1 MRAKTL
7 EGVQEQNCRS
17 HCSFRPLHLLSPFPS
32 TQVHSFQPRTNS
44 SPSWPTSHLHFC
56 GPNQSPMQQP
66 IFFFFSFLFFFS
78 PTCPSLPLSSPMLP
92 ASYYSHPTSCNQ
104 PPLAPLPSLSPFFSH
119 ANSHHP
125 TCPSLSPFSSPC
137 FLHEQPPK
145 HPPHLQTSC
154 QNTLLVAP

>member
-32 TQVHSFQPRTNS
+32 TQAHSFQPKTNS
-44 SPSWPTSHLHFC
+44 SPSWPKPK
-56 GPNQSPMQQP
+56 PNAATL
-66 IFFFFSFLFFFS
+66 FFSLFFLFLFFSFLFFPPLAHHF
-78 PTCPSLPLSSPMLP
+78 PLSSPMLP
-92 ASYYSHPTSCNQ
+92 TSSYSHPTSCNQ
-104 PPLAPLPSLSPFFSH
+104 PPLPSLSPFFSH

-137 FLHEQPPK
+137 FLLAAPLKTP
-145 HPPHLQTSC
+145 
-154 QNTLLVAP
+154 LLSIKATKKEKKGVGFI